1 MTVGGRSANR
11 GSGYQMEMSEDQGY
25 VTWGGGG
32 GREKLQTGG
41 VDMRPKGMKI
51 KSM

>member
-25 VTWGGGG
+25 VTW
-32 GREKLQTGG
+32 EGG
-41 VDMRPKGMKI
+41 VEKNCKLEELI
-51 KSM
+51 